1 MKKLILLLVVVFTFS
16 NTMAQMTWMTAYKV
30 DPVKMKDAKS
40 AIGKKTKK
48 YNIPVV
54 HSMTKKGLGFVYT
67 KTHLSENNKKAKVIL
82 NFNEKLYPYNDYKGE
97 YGMSQI
103 SFGLKIKNKSHGD
116 KLIRGLNS
124 ECFSEVIKATKWG
137 AFQTDYRMF
146 PYIKR
151 DFFKMKLFKSGSR
164 TLKKVPRKEN
174 KKTRKT
180 KHRLKK

>member
-1 MKKLILLLVVVFTFS
+1 MEMKKQKDWKFYLIVKIYATFK
-16 NTMAQMTWMTAYKV
+16 NTK
-30 DPVKMKDAKS
+30 KDNRGGNVS
-40 AIGKKTKK
+40 LKKTSK

-67 KTHLSENNKKAKVIL
+67 KTHLSKNNKKSKVIL

-124 ECFSEVIKATKWG
+124 QCFSEVVKATKWS
-137 AFQTDYRMF
+137 FSTDYRMF
-146 PYIKR
+146 SYIKR
-151 DFFKMKLFKSGSR
+151 DF
-164 TLKKVPRKEN
+164 
-174 KKTRKT
+174 
-180 KHRLKK
+180 